1 MRLLKLDFKIEGV
14 ITALITPLTSW
25 EEVNEE
31 EFKRLVDFQIK
42 HGIKGLFVT
51 GTLGEGMK
59 LPLETRK
66 RAMEIVVEHTKRKI
80 PVIVHV
86 GTSNTKTTVELAKHA
101 ADIGADAIGAIGPF
115 FYKPDLQG
123 LIKHYKN
130 IGEAV
135 SIPLFIY
142 NNAGRQGYNIDPNMF
157 GKIAREVPQIVGLK
171 DTSYNVE
178 QLHEYV
184 HKFGD
189 EYIIAAAGDSMMFV
203 AFIIGAQAHISG
215 ISNLFPELAVDLYN
229 SVKKGTLERAKQLQ
243 SKINDVRRVLK
254 KVSEIA
260 AYKAA
265 LKLRGINAGIP
276 SSPLRPLTD
285 EEFQEL
291 EKNLK
296 KLQLI

>member
-123 LIKHYKN
+123 LIKHYKT

-135 SIPLFIY
+135 NIPLFIY

>member
-1 MRLLKLDFKIEGV
+1 MKLDFKIEGV

-31 EFKRLVDFQIK
+31 EFERLVNFQIK
-42 HGIKGLFVT
+42 HGVKGFFVT

-66 RAMEIVVEHTKRKI
+66 RAMEIVVEHTKRRV

-86 GTSNTKTTVELAKHA
+86 GTSNTKTTIELAKHA

-123 LIKHYKN
+123 LIKHYKA

-135 SIPLFIY
+135 DVPLFIY

-157 GKIAREVPQIVGLK
+157 GKIAKEVPQIVGLK

-203 AFIIGAQAHISG
+203 AFVIGAQAHISG

-229 SVKKGTLERAKQLQ
+229 SVKKGNLERAKQLQ
-243 SKINDVRRVLK
+243 SKINDIKRVLK

-265 LKLRGINAGIP
+265 LKFRGINAGIP

-291 EKNLK
+291 EKNLQ

>member
-1 MRLLKLDFKIEGV
+1 MKLDFKIEGV
-14 ITALITPLTSW
+14 ITALITPLTS
-25 EEVNEE
+25 NEGINE
-31 EFKRLVDFQIK
+31 KEFKKLVDFQIK
-42 HGIKGLFVT
+42 HDIKGFFVT

-66 RAMEIVVEHTKRKI
+66 RAMEIVVEHTKRRV

-86 GTSNTKTTVELAKHA
+86 GTSSTKTTVELAKHA
-101 ADIGADAIGAIGPF
+101 ADVGADAIGAIGPF

-123 LIKHYKN
+123 LIKHYKA
-130 IGEAV
+130 IGESV
-135 SIPLFIY
+135 DIPLFIY

-184 HKFGD
+184 HKFGG

-203 AFIIGAQAHISG
+203 AFVIGAQAHISG

-229 SVKKGTLERAKQLQ
+229 SVKKGNLERAKQLQ
-243 SKINDVRRVLK
+243 SKINDIRRVLK

-291 EKNLK
+291 EKNLQ